1 MAVRVRF
8 CSPRQ
13 VLEPCDLEGFR
24 YQVDPYIGCEHHC
37 YYCYA
42 LNQAET
48 CWEEEILMHHDIAS
62 PLSRELSTLEPQPI
76 YMGWNTDPYQPSEAI
91 HQQTRQVLELLA
103 QRDFSVCI
111 LTKSDLVV
119 RDIDLLVKMKDS
131 SVGIS
136 IAFQEEDVRRLFEA
150 HSPPNEER
158 IEALKTL
165 KGAGVETYS
174 LICPVMPFITDVES
188 LLEMVAPYADTIWF
202 YGLSMES
209 EDDRNWQNVRAVLD
223 HHFPEM
229 TEQYRQIAFSA
240 DHPYWMGL
248 RALLEQIQLDRR
260 LNLRIEL

>member
-1 MAVRVRF
+1 MAVRVGL

-13 VLEPCDLEGFR
+13 VLEPCELEGFHC
-24 YQVDPYIGCEHHC
+24 QVDPYIGCEHHC

-48 CWEEEILMHHDIAS
+48 CWEEETLIHQNIAGT
-62 PLSRELSTLEPQPI
+62 LSRELSLLEPQAI
-76 YMGWNTDPYQPSEAI
+76 YIGWNTDPYQPSEAI

-119 RDIDLLVKMKDS
+119 RDIGLLAKMKDS

-136 IAFQEEDVRRLFEA
+136 IAFQDDDVRRLFEA
-150 HSPPNEER
+150 HAPPNEGR
-158 IEALKTL
+158 IEALKRL
-165 KGAGVETYS
+165 KDAGIETYT
-174 LICPVMPFITDVES
+174 LICPVVPFVTEVEP
-188 LLEMVAPYADTIWF
+188 LIELVAPYADTIWF
-202 YGLSMES
+202 YGLSMED
-209 EDDRNWQNVRAVLD
+209 ERGRNWQNVKAILD

-229 TEQYRQIAFSA
+229 TEQCRQIAFSA
-240 DHPYWMGL
+240 DHPYWTEL
-248 RALLEQIQLDRR
+248 RARLEQIQLDRG

>member
-1 MAVRVRF
+1 MAVRVGL

-13 VLEPCDLEGFR
+13 VLEPCELEGFH

-48 CWEEEILMHHDIAS
+48 CWEEEILIHHDIAGT
-62 PLSRELSTLEPQPI
+62 LAGELSPLEPQTI

-119 RDIDLLVKMKDS
+119 RDIDLLAKMKDS

-136 IAFQEEDVRRLFEA
+136 VGFQDDDVRRLFEA
-150 HSPPNEER
+150 HAPPNEGR
-158 IEALKTL
+158 IEALKSL
-165 KGAGVETYS
+165 KDAGIETYT
-174 LICPVMPFITDVES
+174 LICPVMPLITDVES
-188 LLEMVAPYADTIWF
+188 LIETVAPYADTIWF
-202 YGLSMES
+202 YGLSI
-209 EDDRNWQNVRAVLD
+209 EDEGDRNWGNVRAILD
-223 HHFPEM
+223 RHFPEM
-229 TEQYRQIAFSA
+229 TEQYRQIAFSP
-240 DHPYWMGL
+240 DHPYWLEL
-248 RALLEQIQLDRR
+248 RARLEQMQLDRR